1 LSESTGVPGWAP
13 VKKRTV
19 YRPFLFLK
27 TFSYPASNHAY
38 LPSKHLRF
46 VICKFMNYVFLMGL
60 AALCFADSSGAQQRI
75 YRCGNEYTNLV
86 PTDPSRGCQLI
97 DSGQPT
103 VVPGTRPSAQAA
115 QASVAQRAPLSSAS
129 AAPALA
135 AVRTSS
141 AEQKARDADARLIL
155 TSELQKA
162 QNRQTELLR
171 DYNNGEPE
179 KMGGE
184 ARNPQ
189 KYLDRV
195 AEMKASL
202 ARNARDMDS
211 IRRELA
217 RMPAPS
223 AALATAGA
231 PAAK

>member
-1 LSESTGVPGWAP
+1 
-13 VKKRTV
+13 
-19 YRPFLFLK
+19 
-27 TFSYPASNHAY
+27 
-38 LPSKHLRF
+38 
-46 VICKFMNYVFLMGL
+46 MNYVFLMGL
-60 AALCFADSSGAQQRI
+60 TALCFADSSGAQQRI

-97 DSGQPT
+97 DGGQVT
-103 VVPGTRPSAQAA
+103 VVPGTRPAA
-115 QASVAQRAPLSSAS
+115 QAPVAQRAPLPSAS
-129 AAPALA
+129 AASALA

-155 TSELQKA
+155 ASELQKA
-162 QNRQTELLR
+162 QNRQAELLR

-179 KMGGE
+179 KIGGE

-202 ARNARDMDS
+202 ARNTRDMDS

-223 AALATAGA
+223 AALAASGT

>member
-1 LSESTGVPGWAP
+1 
-13 VKKRTV
+13 
-19 YRPFLFLK
+19 
-27 TFSYPASNHAY
+27 
-38 LPSKHLRF
+38 
-46 VICKFMNYVFLMGL
+46 MNYVFLMGL

-97 DSGQPT
+97 DRGQPT
-103 VVPGTRPSAQAA
+103 VDPGTRPSAQAP
-115 QASVAQRAPLSSAS
+115 VAQRAPSSSSSAS

-135 AVRTSS
+135 TVRTSL

-155 TSELQKA
+155 ASELQKA
-162 QNRQTELLR
+162 QNRQAELLK

-184 ARNPQ
+184 ARNHQ

-223 AALATAGA
+223 AALASSAA

>member
-1 LSESTGVPGWAP
+1 
-13 VKKRTV
+13 
-19 YRPFLFLK
+19 
-27 TFSYPASNHAY
+27 
-38 LPSKHLRF
+38 
-46 VICKFMNYVFLMGL
+46 MNYVFLMGL

-97 DSGQPT
+97 DGGQVT
-103 VVPGTRPSAQAA
+103 VVPGTRPTAQAP
-115 QASVAQRAPLSSAS
+115 VTPRAPLLAAS

-135 AVRTSS
+135 AVRTSL
-141 AEQKARDADARLIL
+141 ADQKARDADARLIL
-155 TSELQKA
+155 VSELQKA
-162 QNRQTELLR
+162 QSRQAELLR

-184 ARNPQ
+184 ARNHQ

-217 RMPAPS
+217 RLPAPS
-223 AALATAGA
+223 AALAASGA

>member
-1 LSESTGVPGWAP
+1 M
-13 VKKRTV
+13 KKRTV
-19 YRPFLFLK
+19 YRPFFI
-27 TFSYPASNHAY
+27 FEDIFCPSSNHAY

-97 DSGQPT
+97 DGGQVT
-103 VVPGTRPSAQAA
+103 VVPGTRPTAQSAQAP
-115 QASVAQRAPLSSAS
+115 VAQRGPLSSASAS

-135 AVRTSS
+135 AARTSL
-141 AEQKARDADARLIL
+141 ADQKARDADARLIL
-155 TSELQKA
+155 VSELQKA
-162 QNRQTELLR
+162 QSRQAELLR

-184 ARNPQ
+184 ARNHQ

-217 RMPAPS
+217 RLPAPS
-223 AALATAGA
+223 AALAASGA

>member
-1 LSESTGVPGWAP
+1 
-13 VKKRTV
+13 
-19 YRPFLFLK
+19 
-27 TFSYPASNHAY
+27 
-38 LPSKHLRF
+38 
-46 VICKFMNYVFLMGL
+46 MNYVFVLGL
-60 AALCFADSSGAQQRI
+60 IALGFAGSSGAQQRI

-97 DSGQPT
+97 DRGQPT
-103 VVPGTRPSAQAA
+103 VDPGTRPSAQAA
-115 QASVAQRAPLSSAS
+115 QAPVPQRAPLSSSSAS
-129 AAPALA
+129 ASLA
-135 AVRTSS
+135 AARTSS

-155 TSELQKA
+155 ASELQKA
-162 QNRQTELLR
+162 QNRQAELLR

-223 AALATAGA
+223 AALASSGA

>member
-1 LSESTGVPGWAP
+1 
-13 VKKRTV
+13 
-19 YRPFLFLK
+19 
-27 TFSYPASNHAY
+27 
-38 LPSKHLRF
+38 
-46 VICKFMNYVFLMGL
+46 MNYVFLMGL

-97 DSGQPT
+97 DRGQPP

-115 QASVAQRAPLSSAS
+115 QSPVPQRAPLSSSSSSAS

-135 AVRTSS
+135 AARTSL

-155 TSELQKA
+155 ASELQKA
-162 QNRQTELLR
+162 QNRQAELLR

-179 KMGGE
+179 KIGGE

-223 AALATAGA
+223 AALAASGT

>member
-1 LSESTGVPGWAP
+1 
-13 VKKRTV
+13 
-19 YRPFLFLK
+19 
-27 TFSYPASNHAY
+27 
-38 LPSKHLRF
+38 
-46 VICKFMNYVFLMGL
+46 MNYVFLMGL

-97 DSGQPT
+97 DGGQVT
-103 VVPGTRPSAQAA
+103 VVPGPPPAA
-115 QASVAQRAPLSSAS
+115 QAPVAQRAPLSSAS

>member
-1 LSESTGVPGWAP
+1 
-13 VKKRTV
+13 
-19 YRPFLFLK
+19 
-27 TFSYPASNHAY
+27 
-38 LPSKHLRF
+38 
-46 VICKFMNYVFLMGL
+46 MNYVFLMGL

-97 DSGQPT
+97 DGGQVT
-103 VVPGTRPSAQAA
+103 VVPGTRPAA
-115 QASVAQRAPLSSAS
+115 QAQQAPVAQRGPFSSSSSSAS

-135 AVRTSS
+135 AVRTSL
-141 AEQKARDADARLIL
+141 ADQKARDADARLIL
-155 TSELQKA
+155 ASELQKA
-162 QNRQTELLR
+162 QNRQAELLK

-184 ARNPQ
+184 ARNHQ

-223 AALATAGA
+223 AALASSAA